1 MEERNRC
8 LSSLDIP
15 VSSAQQQTLSQPKG
29 GWITARELARYKLD
43 LVGVQEVR
51 WDKVGTVR
59 AGIVIFSM
67 KKESKSS
74 LWNRI
79 FFVHYRIVSEL

>member
-1 MEERNRC
+1 M
-8 LSSLDIP
+8 S
-15 VSSAQQQTLSQPKG
+15 
-29 GWITARELARYKLD
+29 
-43 LVGVQEVR
+43 VQEVR

-59 AGIVIFSM
+59 AGFVIFSM

-79 FFVHYRIVSEL
+79 FFVHHRIVSEFESVRGVHSAHIEYAIKVTDSKYEFITTDLTTV